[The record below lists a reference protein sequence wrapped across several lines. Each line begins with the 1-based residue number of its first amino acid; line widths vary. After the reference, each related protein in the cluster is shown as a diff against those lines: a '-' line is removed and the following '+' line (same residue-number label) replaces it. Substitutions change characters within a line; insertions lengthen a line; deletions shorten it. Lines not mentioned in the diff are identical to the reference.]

1 MRRGVQEARDRSLL
15 WDVLDALGVPAF
27 ALNADFTIN
36 DINTSVTSRL
46 SYRKEDITGNDIFEV
61 LTTPASFREDIAS
74 SETVAADGFCIP
86 RNRESFP
93 VRITFIRQPEGFI
106 AVAEDRGDIEKLSLR
121 ATLRSRELHAYNAL
135 SKTLSQST
143 GLKETMK
150 GVLDTLIR
158 AMQIDAAWLYVTE
171 EGTGTLRLCCFN
183 GVEERIFEEARAL
196 GPYECFIG
204 RVLSSGRA
212 LLVKDALEDPRI
224 THIRALE
231 AGVKSIAG
239 VPLVV
244 KNIGE
249 QANRVV
255 GVLGV
260 ASRRVDYFS
269 SFDMQFLAAVGNQ
282 LGVAVEN
289 ARLITELKEKMGHIE
304 LINEISGVINS
315 SLSIG
320 HIFRLVVSEIKKMM
334 DFDRASIALLDEGGK
349 TMELFAMDTNL
360 PTKLKKGGRLPMEG
374 TSAAWVSRNQRPWI
388 NADLKKERAFERDS
402 FLLEEGI
409 RSSISVP
416 LYKDKPLGS
425 LNFDSTQPGKYSEQD
440 LEVLLPVAKHL
451 SIALENALLFEEI
464 SREKREWEKTFD
476 SIKDMVWIE
485 DLRARVL
492 RANSAVAEKTGLTE
506 TSIKEGSSEDI
517 FRKLNIPQ
525 AGGLLTESLDSRQ
538 YRELRGTDGS
548 IYHFW
553 AYPLLDSDG
562 KVYGTVN
569 ALKDVTEQKT
579 LEQQLIRA
587 DKLASLGTLVAGI
600 AHEINNPLGII
611 AGYSEALLD
620 RAKDPS
626 LTTLGEFEDFP
637 EYLETINKEI
647 FRCKNILKSLLDFA
661 RPSSGTLREIDINE
675 IIKEVILL
683 VDHKAKKEQQT
694 IALDLDRGIPKTGA
708 DPGALRQ
715 LFLNIIM
722 NSFYYIDTKGRITVQ
737 TSHSADPFGGRQIS
751 ISVSDNGRGI
761 DKEIIGRIFD
771 PFFTTKPAGEGTGLG
786 LSICHSIVS
795 EHGGT
800 IDVKSAPGS
809 GTTFTIKLPVRTA
822 RPTARAAEEKPPGRG
837 RSAR

>member
-1 MRRGVQEARDRSLL
+1 MGRGVQEARDRSLL

-27 ALNADFTIN
+27 AVNADFKVR
-36 DINTSVTSRL
+36 DINASVTSRL
-46 SYRKEDITGNDIFEV
+46 SFEKGDITGSDIFGL
-61 LTTPASFREDIAS
+61 LTTPPSFRKEILSGGTAS
-74 SETVAADGFCIP
+74 ADGFCVP
-86 RNRESFP
+86 KNRESFP
-93 VRITFIRQPEGFI
+93 ARITFIRQPEGYI
-106 AVAEDRGDIEKLSLR
+106 AVAEDRGGIEKLSLR

-135 SKTLSQST
+135 SRTLCQAT
-143 GLKETMK
+143 GLKEMMK
-150 GVLDTLIR
+150 DVLDTLIR

-171 EGTGTLRLCCFN
+171 EGSGTLRLCCFR
-183 GVEERIFEEARAL
+183 GVEERIFEGARAL

-212 LLVKDALEDPRI
+212 LLVKNAVEDPRI
-224 THIRALE
+224 THIKALE
-231 AGVKSIAG
+231 AGVRSIAG
-239 VPLVV
+239 VPLVA
-244 KNIGE
+244 KNIGDP
-249 QANRVV
+249 ANRVV

-289 ARLITELKEKMGHIE
+289 ARLIEELKGKMKHIE
-304 LINEISGVINS
+304 MINEISGVINS

-320 HIFRLVVSEIKKMM
+320 HIFRLVASEIKKVM
-334 DFDRASIALLDEGGK
+334 DFDRASIVILDERNK
-349 TMELFAMDTNL
+349 TMELFALDTSMPTRLRKGVSL
-360 PTKLKKGGRLPMEG
+360 PLEG
-374 TSAAWVSRNQRPWI
+374 TSAAWVSTNQKPWI
-388 NADLKKERAFERDS
+388 NSDLGRAMAFEKDS
-402 FLLEEGI
+402 ALLKEGI

-416 LYKDKPLGS
+416 LYKDKPLGA
-425 LNFDSTQPGKYSEQD
+425 LNFDSTQPGRYSEED

-476 SIKDMVWIE
+476 SITDMVWIE
-485 DLRARVL
+485 DLRGMVL
-492 RANSAVAEKTGLTE
+492 RANSAVAERTGLSGA
-506 TSIKEGSSEDI
+506 SIKEKNSDDI
-517 FRKLNIPQ
+517 L
-525 AGGLLTESLDSRQ
+525 GLLKIADAHALLQGPWDRSR
-538 YRELRGTDGS
+538 YRELRGTNGS

-562 KVYGTVN
+562 KVYGIVN
-569 ALKDVTEQKT
+569 ALKDVTEQKL

-620 RAKDPS
+620 RARDPA
-626 LTTLGEFEDFP
+626 LGSVAEFGDFP
-637 EYLETINKEI
+637 EYLETINNEI

-661 RPSSGTLREIDINE
+661 RPSGGTLREIDVNE

-683 VDHKAKKEQQT
+683 VNHKAKKGQQT
-694 IALDLDRGIPKTGA
+694 IALSLDRDIPRTAA

-715 LFLNIIM
+715 LFLNIVM
-722 NSFYYIDTKGRITVQ
+722 NSFYYIDTRGRIEIQ
-737 TSHSADPFGGRQIS
+737 TSQGADPYGQRQIAIS
-751 ISVSDNGRGI
+751 ISDNGRGI
-761 DKEIIGRIFD
+761 DKELIGRVFD

-795 EHGGT
+795 EHEGS

-809 GTTFTIKLPVRTA
+809 GTTFTIRLPVR
-822 RPTARAAEEKPPGRG
+822 RVGQDKRRG
-837 RSAR
+837 APASRGSA